1 MAFALPQE
9 RAGFSMPK
17 GVASPHV
24 LITGAGEKAAY
35 GGISA
40 LLLRGDVKQLIICGY
55 CGAISN
61 VPVGTVVLPRRV
73 VNGYANNDAQDLTPD
88 GALLASIDSSL
99 HPGVLRDVTL
109 LSCSRVLLNRDEKL
123 EAASQHNLQHPAVV
137 DMETVACARAA
148 AEVNVPWAVIRV
160 VTDSLDDT
168 MPLDFNQ
175 LNDRNGQ
182 TSVLRIVLAAMAKPS
197 SFGGLIQLGG
207 RAKAGTRL
215 LHDALHQL
223 GNTYGAPV

>member
-1 MAFALPQE
+1 
-9 RAGFSMPK
+9 MPK
-17 GVASPHV
+17 GAASPQV
-24 LITGAGEKAAY
+24 LVTGAGEKAAY
-35 GGISA
+35 CSVSA
-40 LLLRGDVKQLIICGY
+40 LLARGDVKQLIICGY

-61 VPVGTVVLPRRV
+61 VPVGTVVLPCRV
-73 VNGYANNDAQDLTPD
+73 INGYANEKSQVLTPD
-88 GALLASIDSSL
+88 PALLAAIDSSL

-123 EAASQHNLQHPAVV
+123 EAASRHNLQHPSAV

-148 AEVNVPWAVIRV
+148 AEFNVPWIVIRV

-175 LNDRNGQ
+175 LNDGNGQ
-182 TSVLRIVLAAMAKPS
+182 TSVLRIVLAAIAKPS

-223 GNTYGAPV
+223 GVTYGPPA